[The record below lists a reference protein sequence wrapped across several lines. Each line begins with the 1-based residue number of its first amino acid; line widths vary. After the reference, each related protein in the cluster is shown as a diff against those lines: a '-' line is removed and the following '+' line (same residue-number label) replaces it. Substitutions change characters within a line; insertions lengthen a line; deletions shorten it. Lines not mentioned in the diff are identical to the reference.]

1 MYNYIGDFYEE
12 KVISRKINCNSW
24 NIFATVLVLVNVFFD
39 FVPHTVKTENINAT
53 ATTEFSTYYNQNVNK
68 KAYTTT
74 QKVIV
79 NINTASVQELCTIRM
94 IGETKAKAIVNY
106 REKYGDFKDKGDIV
120 KVYGIGEKTYEKIKD
135 SICVN

>member
-1 MYNYIGDFYEE
+1 M
-12 KVISRKINCNSW
+12 
-24 NIFATVLVLVNVFFD
+24 
-39 FVPHTVKTENINAT
+39 
-53 ATTEFSTYYNQNVNK
+53 NK
-68 KAYTTT
+68 KNYTTT

-106 REKYGDFKDKGDIV
+106 REKYGAFKDKKDIV

>member
-1 MYNYIGDFYEE
+1 MKKKLSPE
-12 KVISRKINCNSW
+12 KLIVIVGI
-24 NIFATVLVLVNVFFD
+24 IFATVLVLVNVFFD

-53 ATTEFSTYYNQNVNK
+53 ATTEFSTYYNENVNK
-68 KAYTTT
+68 KAYTTTT

-106 REKYGDFKDKGDIV
+106 REKYGAFKDKGDIV

>member
-1 MYNYIGDFYEE
+1 MKKKLSPE
-12 KVISRKINCNSW
+12 KLIVIVGI
-24 NIFATVLVLVNVFFD
+24 IFATVLVLVNVFFD
-39 FVPHTVKTENINAT
+39 FVPHTVKTENIKSAQN
-53 ATTEFSTYYNQNVNK
+53 EFSTYYNQNVNK
-68 KAYTTT
+68 KNYTTT

-106 REKYGDFKDKGDIV
+106 REKYGAFKDKKDIV

>member
-1 MYNYIGDFYEE
+1 MKKKLSPE
-12 KVISRKINCNSW
+12 KLIVIVGI
-24 NIFATVLVLVNVFFD
+24 IFATVLVLVNVFFD
-39 FVPHTVKTENINAT
+39 FVPHTVKTEIIKSAKN
-53 ATTEFSTYYNQNVNK
+53 EFSTYYNQNVNK
-68 KAYTTT
+68 KNYTTT

-106 REKYGDFKDKGDIV
+106 REKYGAFKDKKDIV

>member
-1 MYNYIGDFYEE
+1 MKKKLSPE
-12 KVISRKINCNSW
+12 KLIVIVGI
-24 NIFATVLVLVNVFFD
+24 IFATVLVLVNVFFD
-39 FVPHTVKTENINAT
+39 FVPHTVKTENIKSAQN
-53 ATTEFSTYYNQNVNK
+53 EFSTYYNENVNK
-68 KAYTTT
+68 KTYTTI

-106 REKYGDFKDKGDIV
+106 REKYGAFKDKGDIV

>member
-1 MYNYIGDFYEE
+1 MKKKLSPE
-12 KVISRKINCNSW
+12 KLIVIVGI
-24 NIFATVLVLVNVFFD
+24 IFATVLVLVNVFFD

-74 QKVIV
+74 TQKVIV

-106 REKYGDFKDKGDIV
+106 REKYGAFKDKGDIV

>member
-1 MYNYIGDFYEE
+1 MKKKLSPE
-12 KVISRKINCNSW
+12 KLIVIVGI
-24 NIFATVLVLVNVFFD
+24 IFATVLVLVNVFFD
-39 FVPHTVKTENINAT
+39 FVPHTVKTENIKSAQN
-53 ATTEFSTYYNQNVNK
+53 EFSTNYTKNVNK
-68 KAYTTT
+68 KNYTTT
-74 QKVIV
+74 KKVIV

-106 REKYGDFKDKGDIV
+106 REKYGAFKDKKDIV

>member
-1 MYNYIGDFYEE
+1 MKKKLSPE
-12 KVISRKINCNSW
+12 KLIVIVGI
-24 NIFATVLVLVNVFFD
+24 IFATVLVLVNVFFD
-39 FVPHTVKTENINAT
+39 IVPHTVKTENIKSAKN
-53 ATTEFSTYYNQNVNK
+53 EFSTYYNENVNK
-68 KAYTTT
+68 KNYTTT

>member
-1 MYNYIGDFYEE
+1 MKKKLSPE
-12 KVISRKINCNSW
+12 KLIVIVGI
-24 NIFATVLVLVNVFFD
+24 IFATVLVLVNVFFD
-39 FVPHTVKTENINAT
+39 FVPHTVKTENIKSTKN
-53 ATTEFSTYYNQNVNK
+53 EFSTYYNENVNK

-74 QKVIV
+74 QKVVV

-106 REKYGDFKDKGDIV
+106 REKYGAFKDKKDIV

>member
-1 MYNYIGDFYEE
+1 MVGI
-12 KVISRKINCNSW
+12 
-24 NIFATVLVLVNVFFD
+24 IFAVVLVLVNVFFD
-39 FVPHTVKTENINAT
+39 FVPHTVKTENIKSAKN
-53 ATTEFSTYYNQNVNK
+53 EFSTYYNQNVNK
-68 KAYTTT
+68 KNYTTT
-74 QKVIV
+74 KKVIV

>member
-1 MYNYIGDFYEE
+1 MKKKLSPE
-12 KVISRKINCNSW
+12 KLIVIVGI
-24 NIFATVLVLVNVFFD
+24 IFAVVLVLVNVFFD
-39 FVPHTVKTENINAT
+39 FVPHTVKTENIKFAKN
-53 ATTEFSTYYNQNVNK
+53 EFSTYYNQNVNK
-68 KAYTTT
+68 KNYTTT

-106 REKYGDFKDKGDIV
+106 REKYGAFKDKGDIV